1 MKKSQLALAIVLV
14 CTGSALAQSRFGF
27 QQQDTVR
34 RTLQFSSGVARTL
47 EVDNIDGSIRV
58 TGYDG
63 ANVEVSVNRAIRAES
78 PERLEA
84 AKRDVQLEITDS
96 ADIVRLY
103 VNHPGR
109 CNRDRNSDDSSCFS
123 STNESYR
130 VNFDFDI
137 RVPRDAAIRLRTIN
151 GGDINVQN
159 VAGDF
164 DVDNINGSVEMLEM
178 SGSGKAH
185 ALNGRM
191 KVTFASNPRNASSF
205 SSLNGSIDVA
215 FQPGLSADLRF
226 KTFNGSVFSDFPVE
240 AQPADFAAGPARV
253 GQIFQKNQFQSGRV
267 GRGGPELTFDGFNGT
282 IRITQAR

>member
-1 MKKSQLALAIVLV
+1 MKKSQLALAMVLA
-14 CTGSALAQSRFGF
+14 CACSGLAQSRFGF
-27 QQQDTVR
+27 QQQDTVQ
-34 RTLQFSSGVARTL
+34 RTLQFSSGFGRTL
-47 EVDNIDGSIRV
+47 DVDNIDGSIRV

-63 ANVEVSVNRAIRAES
+63 SNVEVTVNRAIRAQS

-84 AKRDVQLEITDS
+84 AKREVQLEITDR
-96 ADIVRLY
+96 ADVVRLY

-109 CNRDRNSDDSSCFS
+109 CNRDRNSGDSTCFS
-123 STNESYR
+123 SSNETYR

-137 RVPRDAAIRLRTIN
+137 RVPRDAAVRLRTVN

-178 SGSGKAH
+178 AGSGKAH

-205 SSLNGSIDVA
+205 SSLNGNIEVA

-240 AQPADFAAGPARV
+240 ALSADFGAPGLV
-253 GQIFQKNQFQSGRV
+253 GQIFKKNQFQSGRV

-282 IRITQAR
+282 IKIIQAR